1 MVNFSNR
8 QYAIIYLICFVGIFG
23 LIIIRMYSKNI
34 KKYLDENWRNVRCYP
49 VVLPVAG
56 LSDKADGKNFF
67 DKTIKNFNMCATSFL
82 EKFLAIFTA
91 PLIALLK
98 GILKGISGIK
108 ETIDRFRSMASVLRN
123 MFASLVENTAK
134 RMQNSYGATVY
145 LQEKLKILLKKQSA
159 MFEILKHFLGTLPLL
174 FYSFSHGPIPRFVN
188 WLISYIV
195 ILIIF
200 VIICVLCILG
210 GPFVKMFMC
219 PICALCFE
227 ENTLIDLE
235 DGGTKP
241 IKELKIGDKIKGA
254 VVKGIIKATHN
265 NWVLYKYKGIT
276 VSGDH
281 LIYED
286 GYWSRINTREQAERV
301 YSDCPVICL
310 ITSTNNL
317 YVKGNKFRDFT
328 ECIDEDVNL
337 TVNYAVAKKCNNGNY
352 YVKTPEDIKHLY
364 YWLFDGE
371 TKVKINGTIDTMSN
385 IVNNNLSDEN
395 IFGGVKIL
403 DEEVQFYNFN
413 GIIVSGNTL
422 YYDNKSG
429 LWERIFQSDSAQL
442 IENKKPK
449 VLYNLISYNNI
460 IDVYDKDGNI
470 IKFRDF
476 VEHGDEELNT
486 KIDDYVTNRLNLMKY
501 Q

>member
-1 MVNFSNR
+1 MVNFSDK
-8 QYAIIYLICFVGIFG
+8 QYAIIYLICFVALFG
-23 LIIIRMYSKNI
+23 LIIIRIYSKNI
-34 KKYLDENWRNVRCYP
+34 KKYLDENWRNIRCYP

-98 GILKGISGIK
+98 GILKGIASIK
-108 ETIDRFRSMASVLRN
+108 DTIDRFRNMASVLRN

-134 RMQNSYGATVY
+134 RMQNSYGATIY

-188 WLISYIV
+188 WLMSYIV
-195 ILIIF
+195 VLIVF
-200 VIICVLCILG
+200 VIICVLCLIG
-210 GPFVKMFMC
+210 GPFVSMFMC

-227 ENTLIDLE
+227 ENTEIDLE
-235 DGGTKP
+235 DGSVIAINK
-241 IKELKIGDKIKGA
+241 LKVGDKIKGG
-254 VVKGIIKATHN
+254 VVKGIVKATHN
-265 NWVLYKYKGIT
+265 NWVLYKYKGII

-286 GYWSRINTREQAERV
+286 GYWSRINTREQAERI

-310 ITSTNNL
+310 LTSNNNL

-328 ECIDEDVNL
+328 ECVDDDINL
-337 TVNYAVAKKCNNGNY
+337 TINYAVAKKCNNDQY
-352 YVKTPEDIKHLY
+352 YVKTPEDIKNLY
-364 YWLFDGE
+364 YWLFDGD
-371 TKVKINGTIDTMSN
+371 TNVKINGTVEKMKD
-385 IVNNNLSDEN
+385 IVDNNLSDDN

-403 DEEVQFYNFN
+403 DEEVQYYNLS

-422 YYDNKSG
+422 YYDNKSS
-429 LWERIFQSDSAQL
+429 LWERVFQSNNAVHQTNSETK
-442 IENKKPK
+442 I
-449 VLYNLISYNNI
+449 LYNLITYNNI
-460 IDVYDKDGNI
+460 IEIYDKDGKI

-476 VEHGDEELNT
+476 VEHGDEQLNT
-486 KIDDYVTNRLNLMKY
+486 KIDNYVTERLNIMKY
-501 Q
+501 E